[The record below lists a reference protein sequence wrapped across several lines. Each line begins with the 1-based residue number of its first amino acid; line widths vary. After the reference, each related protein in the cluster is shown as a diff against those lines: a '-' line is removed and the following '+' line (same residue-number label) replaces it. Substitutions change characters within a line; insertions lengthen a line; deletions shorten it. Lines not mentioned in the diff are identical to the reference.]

1 MVEIRRIL
9 CPVDLSDVSR
19 HTIDHAILI
28 ARRYDATITALHVC
42 NPLAVS
48 SADFTLAGIA
58 VPPAL
63 TDEDVKGV
71 RERVLACFASAG
83 PLDVEVVVESGPP
96 ANRILARAGA
106 LPADLIVIGTH
117 GTGGFEHLVLGSVAE
132 KVLRR
137 AVCPVLTVPHHSRTT
152 SRLPFKRLLCP
163 VDFSESSLA
172 ALEFA
177 FSLAQEGDAE
187 LTILHVFDAGD
198 EPLTDRPMNVPE
210 YRRQLEHDLTVKLE
224 ALVPDSVRPW
234 CRPVTRT
241 ARGKAYREIL
251 GMATEESCDLIVMGV
266 HGRNALDLMLFG
278 STTNQVVRRAT
289 CPVLT
294 LRSGGAT

>member
-19 HTIDHAILI
+19 HTADHAVMF
-28 ARRYDATITALHVC
+28 ARWYDASITALHVC
-42 NPLAVS
+42 NPLVVP
-48 SADFTLAGIA
+48 SANFTLAGIA

-63 TDEDVKGV
+63 TGEDVQGV
-71 RERVLACFASAG
+71 REQVLACFPSAG
-83 PLDVEVVVESGPP
+83 PLDIEVVVESGPP
-96 ANRILARAGA
+96 ADRILARANAQSAA
-106 LPADLIVIGTH
+106 LVVIGTH
-117 GTGGFEHLVLGSVAE
+117 GAGGFEHLLLGSVAE
-132 KVLRR
+132 KVLRK

-152 SRLPFKRLLCP
+152 SRLPFRRLLCP

-198 EPLTDRPMNVPE
+198 EPLTDRPINVPE
-210 YRRQLEHDLTVKLE
+210 YRKQLEHDLTVRLE
-224 ALVPDSVRPW
+224 ALVPESVRSW
-234 CRPVTRT
+234 CRPLTRT
-241 ARGKAYREIL
+241 AHGKAYREIL
-251 GMATEESCDLIVMGV
+251 GIATEESCDLIVMGV

-278 STTNQVVRRAT
+278 STTNQVLRRAT

-294 LRSGGAT
+294 LRYQKD